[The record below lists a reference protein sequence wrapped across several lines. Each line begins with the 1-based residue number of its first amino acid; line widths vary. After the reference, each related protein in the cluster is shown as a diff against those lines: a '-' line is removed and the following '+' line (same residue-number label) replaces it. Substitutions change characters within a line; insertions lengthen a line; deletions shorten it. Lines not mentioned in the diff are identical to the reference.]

1 MVEFIDEAIWAWAF
15 LCSSFLVINS
25 VSSFVIGL
33 FILFIS
39 SWVSFSSL
47 CLFENLFISSTLP
60 NWLAYNCSEYCFII
74 LFTSVRSV
82 AISPHSFLILVI

>member
-15 LCSSFLVINS
+15 LCSSFLVIS

-33 FILFIS
+33 FILSIS

-47 CLFENLFISSTLP
+47 CLSENLFISSKLS
-60 NWLAYNCSEYCFII
+60 NLLVYNCSEYCFII

-82 AISPHSFLILVI
+82 AISPHSFLILVF